1 MTSFLDQTLTGFL
14 DQAAA
19 RQPAPGGGSAA
30 ALTVA
35 LSAGLTAMA
44 ARFSAQQVEDS
55 EELAFQ
61 ADQLRH
67 RAAALVDED
76 ARAYQA
82 VLDTRRD
89 CGAGSS
95 TAREAAQHA
104 AIVPLQI
111 CELAGQTA
119 ALAARLATDGNPN
132 LRGVPSPRRGP
143 RAEACHGRHQH
154 EPPLSQPRLAPANVS
169 ARRTSLPA
177 VLALRCWSEH
187 LTLRPE
193 WEILSGLTSSAED
206 LPSYRSVIRPRFTSR
221 KGRVCAPLIAPPN
234 RNA

>member
-1 MTSFLDQTLTGFL
+1 VTSFLDQTLTGFL

-44 ARFSAQQVEDS
+44 ARFSAQQVEES

-67 RAAALVDED
+67 LAAALVDED

-132 LRGVPSPRRGP
+132 LRGDAITATLLAEAAACSAACLVRINIAAGTPDADLSPRAAHAASQARAAVRELRLVTDDTSMSP
-143 RAEACHGRHQH
+143 R
-154 EPPLSQPRLAPANVS
+154 
-169 ARRTSLPA
+169 
-177 VLALRCWSEH
+177 
-187 LTLRPE
+187 
-193 WEILSGLTSSAED
+193 
-206 LPSYRSVIRPRFTSR
+206 
-221 KGRVCAPLIAPPN
+221 
-234 RNA
+234 

>member
-1 MTSFLDQTLTGFL
+1 VTSFLDQTLTGFL

-19 RQPAPGGGSAA
+19 RQPAPGGGSAV

-89 CGAGSS
+89 CGAESS
-95 TAREAAQHA
+95 TAREALQHA

-119 ALAARLATDGNPN
+119 TLAARLATDGNPN
-132 LRGVPSPRRGP
+132 LRGDAITAALLAEAAACSAASLVRLNIVAGAPDAGLSPRAAHAASQA
-143 RAEACHGRHQH
+143 RAVVRE
-154 EPPLSQPRLAPANVS
+154 LKLLTDD
-169 ARRTSLPA
+169 TSMSP
-177 VLALRCWSEH
+177 H
-187 LTLRPE
+187 
-193 WEILSGLTSSAED
+193 
-206 LPSYRSVIRPRFTSR
+206 
-221 KGRVCAPLIAPPN
+221 
-234 RNA
+234 

>member
-19 RQPAPGGGSAA
+19 REPAPGGGSAV

-44 ARFSAQQVEDS
+44 ARFSGQQVEDS
-55 EELAFQ
+55 EEMAVQ

-76 ARAYQA
+76 ARAYHA

-95 TAREAAQHA
+95 TARKALQHA

-119 ALAARLATDGNPN
+119 TLAARFATDGNPN
-132 LRGVPSPRRGP
+132 LRGDAITATLL
-143 RAEACHGRHQH
+143 AEAAARSAASLVRINIASGASDAG
-154 EPPLSQPRLAPANVS
+154 LSQRAAYAASLAGA
-169 ARRTSLPA
+169 A
-177 VLALRCWSEH
+177 VREL
-187 LTLRPE
+187 
-193 WEILSGLTSSAED
+193 
-206 LPSYRSVIRPRFTSR
+206 
-221 KGRVCAPLIAPPN
+221 KLIA
-234 RNA
+234 AGTL

>member
-1 MTSFLDQTLTGFL
+1 VTSFLDQTLTGFL

-55 EELAFQ
+55 EALAVQ

-67 RAAALVDED
+67 CAAALVDED
-76 ARAYQA
+76 ARAYQT
-82 VLDTRRD
+82 VLDTRRN
-89 CGAGSS
+89 CGAGSG
-95 TAREAAQHA
+95 TAREAVQYA

-119 ALAARLATDGNPN
+119 TLAARLAADGNPN
-132 LRGVPSPRRGP
+132 LRGDAITAALLAEAAARSAASLVRINIAVGAPDAGLSPRAAHAASQARAAVRELKLLRDDTSMSP
-143 RAEACHGRHQH
+143 R
-154 EPPLSQPRLAPANVS
+154 
-169 ARRTSLPA
+169 
-177 VLALRCWSEH
+177 
-187 LTLRPE
+187 
-193 WEILSGLTSSAED
+193 
-206 LPSYRSVIRPRFTSR
+206 
-221 KGRVCAPLIAPPN
+221 
-234 RNA
+234 

>member
-1 MTSFLDQTLTGFL
+1 VTSFLDQTLTAFL

-19 RQPAPGGGSAA
+19 RQPAPGGGGAA
-30 ALTVA
+30 ALAVA

-44 ARFSAQQVEDS
+44 ARFSVPQVGDS
-55 EELAFQ
+55 EELAIQ

-82 VLDTRRD
+82 VLDTRRG

-95 TAREAAQHA
+95 TAQEAIQHA

-119 ALAARLATDGNPN
+119 TLAARLATDGNPN
-132 LRGVPSPRRGP
+132 LRGDAITGALLAEAAARSVAILVQINIAAGASDAGLSPCAAHATSRARAAVRELKLPTDDTSMSPR
-143 RAEACHGRHQH
+143 
-154 EPPLSQPRLAPANVS
+154 
-169 ARRTSLPA
+169 
-177 VLALRCWSEH
+177 
-187 LTLRPE
+187 
-193 WEILSGLTSSAED
+193 
-206 LPSYRSVIRPRFTSR
+206 
-221 KGRVCAPLIAPPN
+221 
-234 RNA
+234 

>member
-1 MTSFLDQTLTGFL
+1 MTPFLDQTLTVFL
-14 DQAAA
+14 EQTAA

-35 LSAGLTAMA
+35 LAAGLTAMA
-44 ARFSAQQVEDS
+44 ARFCAPQAGDS
-55 EELAFQ
+55 EELAIQ

-82 VLDTRRD
+82 VLDTRRG
-89 CGAGSS
+89 CGVASS
-95 TAREAAQHA
+95 TAREAMQHA

-132 LRGVPSPRRGP
+132 LRGDAITAALLAEAAARSAASLVRINIAAGASDAGLSPRAAHAAS
-143 RAEACHGRHQH
+143 RAGAAVRE
-154 EPPLSQPRLAPANVS
+154 LKLLADG
-169 ARRTSLPA
+169 
-177 VLALRCWSEH
+177 
-187 LTLRPE
+187 TL
-193 WEILSGLTSSAED
+193 
-206 LPSYRSVIRPRFTSR
+206 
-221 KGRVCAPLIAPPN
+221 
-234 RNA
+234 

>member
-1 MTSFLDQTLTGFL
+1 MTSFLEQTLTGFL

-44 ARFSAQQVEDS
+44 ARFSAQQVEES
-55 EELAFQ
+55 EQLAFQ

-67 RAAALVDED
+67 LAAALVDED

-132 LRGVPSPRRGP
+132 LRGDAITATLLAEAAARSAASLVRINIAAGTPGADLSPRAAHAASQARAAVRELKLVTDDTSMSP
-143 RAEACHGRHQH
+143 R
-154 EPPLSQPRLAPANVS
+154 
-169 ARRTSLPA
+169 
-177 VLALRCWSEH
+177 
-187 LTLRPE
+187 
-193 WEILSGLTSSAED
+193 
-206 LPSYRSVIRPRFTSR
+206 
-221 KGRVCAPLIAPPN
+221 
-234 RNA
+234 

>member
-1 MTSFLDQTLTGFL
+1 VTSFLDQTLTGFL
-14 DQAAA
+14 DEAAA

-67 RAAALVDED
+67 RSAALVDED

-95 TAREAAQHA
+95 TAREALQHA

-119 ALAARLATDGNPN
+119 TLAARLATDGNPN
-132 LRGVPSPRRGP
+132 LRGDAITAALLAEAAACSAASLVRLNIVAGAPDAGLSPRV
-143 RAEACHGRHQH
+143 AHAV
-154 EPPLSQPRLAPANVS
+154 SQ
-169 ARRTSLPA
+169 ARTVVRELKLLTDDTSMSP
-177 VLALRCWSEH
+177 
-187 LTLRPE
+187 TL
-193 WEILSGLTSSAED
+193 
-206 LPSYRSVIRPRFTSR
+206 
-221 KGRVCAPLIAPPN
+221 K
-234 RNA
+234 

>member
-1 MTSFLDQTLTGFL
+1 VTSYLDQTLAGFL

-35 LSAGLTAMA
+35 LSAGLVAMA
-44 ARFSAQQVEDS
+44 ARFSVKQVADD
-55 EELAFQ
+55 EELAVR

-82 VLDTRRD
+82 VLDARRNS
-89 CGAGSS
+89 GAGSS
-95 TAREAAQHA
+95 AARDAVQHA
-104 AIVPLQI
+104 TIVPLEI

-132 LRGVPSPRRGP
+132 LRGDAITAALL
-143 RAEACHGRHQH
+143 AEAAARSAAS
-154 EPPLSQPRLAPANVS
+154 LVRINVPDD
-169 ARRTSLPA
+169 ADLPA
-177 VLALRCWSEH
+177 RAAHAVSQARAAVRQLKL
-187 LTLRPE
+187 LTE
-193 WEILSGLTSSAED
+193 NVGH
-206 LPSYRSVIRPRFTSR
+206 
-221 KGRVCAPLIAPPN
+221 
-234 RNA
+234 

>member
-1 MTSFLDQTLTGFL
+1 MTSFLDQTLTAFL

-44 ARFSAQQVEDS
+44 ARFSAAQVADGQ
-55 EELAFQ
+55 ELAMA

-82 VLDTRRD
+82 VLDTRRSS
-89 CGAGSS
+89 GAGSS
-95 TAREAAQHA
+95 TAREAVRHA

-111 CELAGQTA
+111 CELAGRTA
-119 ALAARLATDGNPN
+119 TLAARLATDGNPN
-132 LRGVPSPRRGP
+132 LRGDAITAALLAEAAARSAASLVRINIAAGAPDAGLSPRAAHATSQA
-143 RAEACHGRHQH
+143 RAAAREL
-154 EPPLSQPRLAPANVS
+154 ELLTDAPA
-169 ARRTSLPA
+169 
-177 VLALRCWSEH
+177 
-187 LTLRPE
+187 
-193 WEILSGLTSSAED
+193 
-206 LPSYRSVIRPRFTSR
+206 
-221 KGRVCAPLIAPPN
+221 
-234 RNA
+234 

>member
-1 MTSFLDQTLTGFL
+1 MTSFLDQTLTAFL

-44 ARFSAQQVEDS
+44 ARFSAAQVADCQ
-55 EELAFQ
+55 ELAIA

-82 VLDTRRD
+82 VLDTRRE

-95 TAREAAQHA
+95 TAREAVQHA
-104 AIVPLQI
+104 AIVPLRI

-119 ALAARLATDGNPN
+119 TLAARLAADGNPN
-132 LRGVPSPRRGP
+132 LRGDAITAAILAEAAARSAASLVRINIAAGASDAGLSPRAARAASQADAAVRGLKPLTDGTSMSP
-143 RAEACHGRHQH
+143 R
-154 EPPLSQPRLAPANVS
+154 
-169 ARRTSLPA
+169 
-177 VLALRCWSEH
+177 
-187 LTLRPE
+187 
-193 WEILSGLTSSAED
+193 
-206 LPSYRSVIRPRFTSR
+206 
-221 KGRVCAPLIAPPN
+221 
-234 RNA
+234 

>member
-1 MTSFLDQTLTGFL
+1 VTSFLDQTLTAFL

-44 ARFSAQQVEDS
+44 ARFSAPQVEDS
-55 EELAFQ
+55 EELAIQ

-82 VLDTRRD
+82 VLDTRRS

-95 TAREAAQHA
+95 TAREAVQHA

-119 ALAARLATDGNPN
+119 ALAARLATAGNSN
-132 LRGVPSPRRGP
+132 LRGDASTAALLAEAAARSAASLVRINIAAGASHAGLSPRAAHAASQARAAVRELELLTDGTSMSP
-143 RAEACHGRHQH
+143 R
-154 EPPLSQPRLAPANVS
+154 
-169 ARRTSLPA
+169 
-177 VLALRCWSEH
+177 
-187 LTLRPE
+187 
-193 WEILSGLTSSAED
+193 
-206 LPSYRSVIRPRFTSR
+206 
-221 KGRVCAPLIAPPN
+221 
-234 RNA
+234 